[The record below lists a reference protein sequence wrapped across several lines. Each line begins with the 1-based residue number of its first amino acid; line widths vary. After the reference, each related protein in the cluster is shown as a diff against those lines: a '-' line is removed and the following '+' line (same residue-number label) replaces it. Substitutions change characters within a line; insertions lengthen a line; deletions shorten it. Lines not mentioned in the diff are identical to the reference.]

1 MKIMKKCVSLVVVG
15 LVILCGISA
24 VASPL
29 NQADTSAEKSPR
41 TPCSLPTNT
50 TNLTITIK
58 GGIGVTAIFTNTG
71 EFNAINV
78 TTEIDI
84 INGPFHFFG
93 IGSGGS
99 YFGQLSPGK
108 SYRER
113 VLDIGLGTV
122 AVNVTA
128 YADNAAQVTKTA
140 KGIIMLFF
148 IIIK

>member
-1 MKIMKKCVSLVVVG
+1 MKIMKKCVSLVVIG
-15 LVILCGISA
+15 LVILCGIEA
-24 VASPL
+24 VALPL
-29 NQADTSAEKSPR
+29 NQTDTSIEKSPQ

-50 TNLTITIK
+50 TNLTIIIK
-58 GGIGVTAIFTNTG
+58 GVIVIFTNTG

-99 YFGQLSPGK
+99 YFEPLSPGK

-140 KGIIMLFF
+140 KGIILLFF
-148 IIIK
+148 VIII

>member
-1 MKIMKKCVSLVVVG
+1 MKKYISLVVVG
-15 LVILCGISA
+15 LVILCGIKA
-24 VASPL
+24 VALPL
-29 NQADTSAEKSPR
+29 NQADTSIDKSPQ
-41 TPCSLPTNT
+41 TPCSLATNT

-58 GGIGVTAIFTNTG
+58 GGIGVTAIFKNTG

-93 IGSGGS
+93 IGSGGL
-99 YFGQLSPGK
+99 YLVPLSPGK

-128 YADNAAQVTKTA
+128 YADNAAQVTKTT
-140 KGIIMLFF
+140 KGIILLFF
-148 IIIK
+148 VIIK

>member
-1 MKIMKKCVSLVVVG
+1 MKKIIPLVVVG
-15 LVILCGISA
+15 LLVLCGLQA
-24 VASPL
+24 VALPL
-29 NQADTSAEKSPR
+29 NLADITVEKSSQ
-41 TPCSLPTNT
+41 TPCTLPTNT
-50 TNLTITIK
+50 TNLTIVIK

-99 YFGQLSPGK
+99 YFEPLSPGK

-128 YADNAAQVTKTA
+128 HADNVAQVTKTA
-140 KGIIMLFF
+140 KGIILLFF
-148 IIIK
+148 VILK

>member
-1 MKIMKKCVSLVVVG
+1 MKKFISLVSVG
-15 LVILCGISA
+15 LIIFYGLQA
-24 VASPL
+24 VALPL
-29 NQADTSAEKSPR
+29 NQTDTSVEKSPQ

-50 TNLTITIK
+50 TNLTIIIK
-58 GGIGVTAIFTNTG
+58 GGIGVTVIFTNTG

-84 INGPFHFFG
+84 TNGPFHFYN
-93 IGSGGS
+93 IGSGGTN
-99 YFGQLSPGK
+99 YGPLSPGK

-128 YADNAAQVTKTA
+128 SADNAAQVTKTA
-140 KGIIMLFF
+140 TGIILLFF
-148 IIIK
+148 VILK